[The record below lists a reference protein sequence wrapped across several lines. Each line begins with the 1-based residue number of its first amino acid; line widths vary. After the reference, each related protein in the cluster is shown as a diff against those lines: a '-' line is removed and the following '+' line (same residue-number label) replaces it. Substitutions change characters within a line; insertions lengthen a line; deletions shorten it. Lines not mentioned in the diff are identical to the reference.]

1 MENKTLASV
10 VKSAREKLGISQ
22 RELSRRTG
30 IDNNT
35 VAKIEKGERKK
46 PNVLSL
52 RKIALVLELDSK
64 ELIKL
69 AGYSEEE
76 YAMVSSKAIDSID
89 YDAPM
94 ELINKIG
101 KIDCWSEK
109 NYLLTEN
116 YVIIVSDNMVNCFKY
131 DRIKKIRKQVEYNF
145 KTRYSNFPDYLYLIL
160 NDDTEYKIEI
170 TEISIMSKKYCD
182 ISSYILEKNKA
193 IIIEETIVKINN
205 HKL

>member
-1 MENKTLASV
+1 MVKCMKSKNKT
-10 VKSAREKLGISQ
+10 
-22 RELSRRTG
+22 
-30 IDNNT
+30 ID
-35 VAKIEKGERKK
+35 EY
-46 PNVLSL
+46 
-52 RKIALVLELDSK
+52 VLEAKNDIYVYIIIWIIFFLILLYLAYRFDNFYLLFIDLVFLFFVFNRIIIYGN
-64 ELIKL
+64 LIKIK
-69 AGYSEEE
+69 E
-76 YAMVSSKAIDSID
+76 YLVKNK
-89 YDAPM
+89 
-94 ELINKIG
+94 LINKIG

-109 NYLLTEN
+109 NYFLTEN

-170 TEISIMSKKYCD
+170 TEISIMSKKYGD

>member
-35 VAKIEKGERKK
+35 LAKIEKGERKK

-76 YAMVSSKAIDSID
+76 YAMVSSKVIDSID

-101 KIDCWSEK
+101 NELKYNLFARK
-109 NYLLTEN
+109 M
-116 YVIIVSDNMVNCFKY
+116 IIEFLKH
-131 DRIKKIRKQVEYNF
+131 KEYM
-145 KTRYSNFPDYLYLIL
+145 KLE
-160 NDDTEYKIEI
+160 EYKRLEQAERKKVDEVLKSYLDDYNESIKEIEN
-170 TEISIMSKKYCD
+170 
-182 ISSYILEKNKA
+182 ILKNIEKEK
-193 IIIEETIVKINN
+193 
-205 HKL
+205 

>member
-1 MENKTLASV
+1 MVKCMKSKNKTIDEYILEAKNDIYVYIIIWIIFFLILLYLAY
-10 VKSAREKLGISQ
+10 RFDNFYL
-22 RELSRRTG
+22 LF
-30 IDNNT
+30 ID
-35 VAKIEKGERKK
+35 
-46 PNVLSL
+46 
-52 RKIALVLELDSK
+52 LVFLFFVFNRIIIYGN
-64 ELIKL
+64 LIKIK
-69 AGYSEEE
+69 E
-76 YAMVSSKAIDSID
+76 YLVKNK
-89 YDAPM
+89 
-94 ELINKIG
+94 LINKIG

-109 NYLLTEN
+109 NYFLTEN
-116 YVIIVSDNMVNCFKY
+116 YVIIVSDNMVICFKY

>member
-1 MENKTLASV
+1 MVRCMKNKNKTIDEYIVEAKNDIYAYILIWIIFFLILLYLAYRFDNFYLLFIDLV
-10 VKSAREKLGISQ
+10 FLLFVFNRIIIYGNLMKIKEYLVKNK
-22 RELSRRTG
+22 
-30 IDNNT
+30 
-35 VAKIEKGERKK
+35 
-46 PNVLSL
+46 
-52 RKIALVLELDSK
+52 
-64 ELIKL
+64 
-69 AGYSEEE
+69 
-76 YAMVSSKAIDSID
+76 
-89 YDAPM
+89 
-94 ELINKIG
+94 LINKIG

-145 KTRYSNFPDYLYLIL
+145 KARNSNFPDYLYLIL